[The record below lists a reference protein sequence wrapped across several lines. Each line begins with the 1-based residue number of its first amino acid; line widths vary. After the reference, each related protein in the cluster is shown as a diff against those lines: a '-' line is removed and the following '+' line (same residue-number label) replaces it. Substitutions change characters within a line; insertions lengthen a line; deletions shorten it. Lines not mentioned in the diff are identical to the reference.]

1 MKMKRIIPALSFLLI
16 SAALIFPAGG
26 KEADKENKGFT
37 VTDSYDRKIDFEE
50 TPARVISTAPG
61 ITEII
66 YMLGKGDLLVG
77 RTDYCDYPEEAA
89 SVQSIGGLENPNI
102 EKIVELNPDVV
113 IASTHFRKE
122 DAEALDELGIKLVVF
137 TSEQSFEGTYSV
149 ISAVGSLLDAED
161 KAREHIA
168 KMKADVEYVKSI
180 VTKASQKPKVYY
192 VIGFGQYGDYTA
204 GGDTFI
210 GKMLE
215 MAGGANIASELS
227 GWAYSFEKIVEH
239 NPDIIICSKFWG
251 TGSELEMTDGYR
263 DLDAVRNGSVYEIDN
278 NMIDRQ
284 GPRLAEAL
292 VMLAGIFHPELFD

>member
-1 MKMKRIIPALSFLLI
+1 MKRIIPVLSFLII

-26 KEADKENKGFT
+26 KESGTENKGFT

-50 TPARVISTAPG
+50 TPRRVISTAPG
-61 ITEII
+61 ITEIV
-66 YMLGKGDLLVG
+66 YMLGKGDLLIG
-77 RTDYCDYPEEAA
+77 RTDYCDYPKEAA
-89 SVQSIGGLENPNI
+89 SVESIGGLENPNI

-161 KAREHIA
+161 KAQEQIA
-168 KMKADVEYVKSI
+168 EMKADVEYVESI
-180 VTKASQKPKVYY
+180 VSKVSEKPKVYY

-215 MAGGANIASELS
+215 MAGGTNIASDLS

-251 TGSELEMTDGYR
+251 ARSELEMTDGYK
-263 DLDAVRNGSVYEIDN
+263 DLDAVKNGSLYEIDN

-292 VMLAGIFHPELFD
+292 VILAGIFHPELFD